1 MGNASQVGLNQ
12 LDIYGQTGER
22 LYEEMQ
28 RNTGDWEAEVSQGP
42 IAIHASENKGSSDR
56 GVVML
61 RRHLAQGINS
71 THLPAGSIDGQTPT
85 WTCNV
90 VLHRPSPMAS
100 DVEMKLSVPELLSIG
115 RSVKSVILTAD
126 CLSPPLRQ
134 AQIMAQLQALS
145 KPYE

>member
-12 LDIYGQTGER
+12 LDIYGQTGDR
-22 LYEEMQ
+22 AYEEMQ

-42 IAIHASENKGSSDR
+42 IAIHAAENKGSSDR

-61 RRHLAQGINS
+61 RRHLAQGIAQPHEPPNC
-71 THLPAGSIDGQTPT
+71 IEGQTPT

-90 VLHRPSPMAS
+90 VLHRPSPMAA
-100 DVEMKLSVPELLSIG
+100 DGEMKLSVPELLSIG
-115 RSVKSVILTAD
+115 RAVKSIILAAD
-126 CLSPPLRQ
+126 GLSSALRQ
-134 AQIMAQLQALS
+134 AHIVAQLQALS